1 MKLIIDNNLTI
12 IFSFGVQPGQ
22 LLRTPEEEDEDV
34 VVLVWG
40 RMIMGFS
47 GLSLVLNKEGL

>member
-12 IFSFGVQPGQ
+12 LSFGVQPGQ